1 MRTYQTLITFD
12 QHQWGTW
19 GGVPLAGRTF
29 PVVSVFHDEGY
40 GTLEIRFMTFLG
52 LRSCWLDMT
61 HARIGRRE
69 VIRDYG
75 GMRGALMDRVAA
87 GEPLEAFMDL
97 LVSATGVAAIL
108 RRQNM
113 PSLAAKL
120 DDTVGLVLGAAPQQ
134 KITCS
139 ECGRVVTITGG
150 GFEWGH
156 FSDCPMVSCAD
167 EDIDLDLS
175 AMDDFTIYD
184 DSPSER
190 P

>member
-1 MRTYQTLITFD
+1 MRTYHTLITFD
-12 QHQWGTW
+12 QYEGITR
-19 GGVPLAGRTF
+19 GGLPLAGGTF
-29 PVVSVFHDEGY
+29 PVVSVFHDQEF
-40 GTLEIRFMTFLG
+40 GTVEVKFLTCLG
-52 LRSCWLDMT
+52 ERSAWLDLT
-61 HARIGRRE
+61 RITWGRRE
-69 VIRDYG
+69 VVRDYQ

-108 RRQNM
+108 RRQHM